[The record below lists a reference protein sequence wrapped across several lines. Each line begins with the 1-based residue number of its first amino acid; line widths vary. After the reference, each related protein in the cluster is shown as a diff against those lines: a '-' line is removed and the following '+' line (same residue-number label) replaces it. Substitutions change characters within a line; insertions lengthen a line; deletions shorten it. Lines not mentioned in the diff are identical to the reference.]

1 MYLITIRN
9 GDDSFVCLCE
19 NVAAIKEFFVKLPT
33 EVSFYSIPYTD
44 IPWEDN
50 YNEVWKDI
58 NSKLCS
64 SQSFDDVRKVIY
76 NHDIDDCGY
85 CFELV
90 EIQFNDIVQ
99 LIE

>member
-33 EVSFYSIPYTD
+33 EVSFYRIPGCGQYD
-44 IPWEDN
+44 
-50 YNEVWKDI
+50 YNELWKDI

-64 SQSFDDVRKVIY
+64 SQSFDDVREVIY

-90 EIQFNDIVQ
+90 EIQFNKIFQ